1 LTASRAAL
9 EENRRKIVG
18 CQQQLAWALIARF
31 GRPRI

>member
-31 GRPRI
+31 RRTGS

>member
-1 LTASRAAL
+1 VAL

-31 GRPRI
+31 GRGSV